1 MHAAVLHAYGA
12 TPVYEPFEEP
22 VAGSGQLVVEVT
34 AAGVNPVDVRK
45 ASGTFVSGP
54 PPLPSVVGSEG
65 VGRVAGDGRRVY
77 FGASVAPHGAFAERT
92 LVGEE
97 EPVELPDALDDG
109 VAVALG
115 VSGLAAW
122 LPLAWRAQLRP
133 GETVLVLGAT
143 GIVGQ
148 LAVQAARL
156 LGAGRVVAAGR
167 DPATLERARALGAD
181 ATEELGAGVE
191 GAQLT
196 AAFREAA
203 GGDVDVVHD
212 PLWGPPAAAAIEAL
226 GVEGRLVQLG
236 QSAGAQ
242 ATLVSAPIRGRH
254 LDVRGYLNYLVPPD
268 VRRDAYRTL
277 VEHAVA
283 GRLAVEVEP
292 MPLAQVGEAWERVQ
306 RSAHR
311 KLVLVP

>member
-12 TPVYEPFEEP
+12 TPVPEPFEEP
-22 VAGSGQLVVEVT
+22 VAGPGQLLVEVS

-45 ASGTFVSGP
+45 AAGTFVSGP

-65 VGRVAGDGRRVY
+65 VGRIAGDGRRVY
-77 FGASVAPHGAFAERT
+77 FGASVAPFGAFAERT

-97 EPVELPDALDDG
+97 EPIELPDALDDG

-122 LPLAWRAQLRP
+122 LPLAWRARLRP

-143 GIVGQ
+143 GIVGRF
-148 LAVQAARL
+148 AVQAARL

-167 DPATLERARALGAD
+167 DPEMLARARELGAD
-181 ATEELGAGVE
+181 ATVVLEEGLAGEEL
-191 GAQLT
+191 T
-196 AAFREAA
+196 DAFREAA

-212 PLWGPPAAAAIEAL
+212 PLWGAPAAAALAAL
-226 GVEGRLVQLG
+226 GAGGRLVQLG
-236 QSAGAQ
+236 QSAGAE
-242 ATLVSAPIRGRH
+242 ATFPSIPIRGRH
-254 LDVRGYLNYLVPPD
+254 LDLLGYMNYRVPPD
-268 VRRDAYRTL
+268 VRRDAYRAL

-283 GRLAVEVEP
+283 GRIAVEVERL
-292 MPLAQVGEAWERVQ
+292 PLAQVGEAWERVQ